1 MKTKVEIE
9 KAVRVEIANRLV
21 ERNPAGRSLG
31 GIRLA
36 VRLDR
41 GVVTDCL
48 RVTATVRGDRAAVVD
63 RVKLAVPVAADLGTV
78 VDLLWVSIRRA
89 RWSWAADAVI
99 S

>member
-1 MKTKVEIE
+1 MKTKAEIE
-9 KAVRVEIANRLV
+9 KALRVQIANRLV
-21 ERNPAGRSLG
+21 ERNPAGRCLD

-48 RVTATVRGDRAAVVD
+48 RVTAIVRGDRSAVVD
-63 RVKLAVPVAADLGTV
+63 RVKLSVPVAADLGTV

-89 RWSWAADAVI
+89 RWSWATEAVI